1 MANAPPPPIF
11 IEEIENLDKKQ
22 LRMRVNEWFAYL
34 AVCGNEQRAGVVA
47 QVEFYMRELERRE
60 NAEVAARDYK
70 MAEEDRHTN
79 SVIAERDFRMATR
92 SEKIETWVIILI
104 GLEIVIAVIGL
115 WYGRHEGNKQQTVLE
130 EMGKNTATT
139 ATILKTQ
146 GEVLDKV
153 NTNTHDTAEAVGKL
167 QQVQND
173 SLGAQKNTL
182 KSVGRMNE
190 SLQRQLDLAFAV
202 AVTVTADEAAKRIIV
217 TNQTKTSIYIW
228 GAKYDGEPPLKFT
241 DERFMSP
248 GSGYFFQWEKLFD
261 NPRITIPKGGPNQ
274 QVPLDFYLLSADGK
288 PYIVRGFIVE
298 TWEGDVMKIYP
309 NTISVKQET
318 WPANVR

>member
-1 MANAPPPPIF
+1 MESRP
-11 IEEIENLDKKQ
+11 EK
-22 LRMRVNEWFAYL
+22 
-34 AVCGNEQRAGVVA
+34 AGA
-47 QVEFYMRELERRE
+47 ASRR
-60 NAEVAARDYK
+60 
-70 MAEEDRHTN
+70 
-79 SVIAERDFRMATR
+79 ERDFRMATR
-92 SEKIETWVIILI
+92 SERMEVWVIILI

-115 WYGRHEGNKQQTVLE
+115 WYGVHEGNKQQMVLE

-182 KSVGRMNE
+182 KSVGKMNE

-202 AVTVTADEAAKRIIV
+202 AISVNADEAAKRIIV

-228 GAKYDGEPPLKFT
+228 GAKYDGGPPQKFT
-241 DERFMSP
+241 DERFVSP
-248 GSGYFFQWEKLFD
+248 GGGYFFQWEQLFD
-261 NPRITIPKGGPNQ
+261 TPRLTIAKGSSPL
-274 QVPLDFYLLSADGK
+274 QVSLDFYLLSADGK
-288 PYIVRGFIVE
+288 PYVARGFLVE
-298 TWEGDVMKIYP
+298 TWEGDVMKLYP
-309 NTISVKQET
+309 NTISVKQEA
-318 WPANVR
+318 WPATCTDCPSLRPMRKNWTTLQVLSRLRFAARDSSL

>member
-1 MANAPPPPIF
+1 MANPPPPPIF
-11 IEEIENLDKKQ
+11 IEEIENLDKRQ
-22 LRMRVNEWFAYL
+22 LRIRVNEWFAYL

-70 MAEEDRHTN
+70 MAVEDRQTN
-79 SVIAERDFRMATR
+79 SVIAERDFRMARR
-92 SEKIETWVIILI
+92 SERLETWVIILI

-115 WYGRHEGNKQQTVLE
+115 WYGIHEGNKQQTVLE
-130 EMGKNTATT
+130 GMGKNTANT
-139 ATILKTQ
+139 AAILKTQ

-182 KSVGRMNE
+182 KSVGKMNE

-202 AVTVTADEAAKRIIV
+202 AVIVTADEATKRILV
-217 TNQTKTSIYIW
+217 TNETKTSIYIW
-228 GAKYDGEPPLKFT
+228 GVKYDGEPPLKFT
-241 DERFMSP
+241 DERFVSP
-248 GSGYFFQWEKLFD
+248 GGGYFFQWEKLFD
-261 NPRITIPKGGPNQ
+261 NPRTTIPKGSPAQ
-274 QVPLDFYLLSADGK
+274 QVSLDFYLLSADGK
-288 PYIVRGFIVE
+288 PYIARGFLIEV
-298 TWEGDVMKIYP
+298 WEGDAMKIHQ
-309 NTISVKQET
+309 NTISVKQEA
-318 WPANVR
+318 WPADVR